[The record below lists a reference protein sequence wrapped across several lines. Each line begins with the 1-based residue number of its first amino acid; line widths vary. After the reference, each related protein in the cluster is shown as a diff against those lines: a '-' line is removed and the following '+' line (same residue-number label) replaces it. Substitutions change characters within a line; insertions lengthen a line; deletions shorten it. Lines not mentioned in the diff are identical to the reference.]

1 MNRKIPFH
9 ELASLLAANC
19 NISSEEAEEFIK
31 SFFDLTTQALS
42 EGESLRIKGIG
53 AFELSDD
60 KDDPIIFTPDESI
73 AETIN
78 APFAL
83 FEPEEICDN
92 ISEEALAEIMEDGT
106 KGAISQSESEPQA
119 ESTTEPLE
127 ETMVEATEID
137 NPVEDPSSKPEE
149 ETETTIEAEAE
160 TITDE
165 PLVPETTDEPEPKHE
180 TESEIAP
187 NVVAEDTNEVAAA
200 TTETAVATKS
210 EAVTVTKPE
219 TTITVGA
226 TEKPTYPT
234 QVITPFPEEE
244 PEEYIE
250 PARGKS
256 GGSFGW
262 GFLVGILVGLAIGA
276 CGVYLAIDYLVPTNT
291 PSENVEEVAADDIA
305 SEEEVQALIAE
316 AEAVLS
322 DTIAAAPIVSPEQ
335 AQIIAE
341 SNPQAN
347 ETLSEP
353 APQKEDVEQKKEP
366 APQPQNK
373 IVKDKVRSG
382 YLLHD
387 MAKKHYGNKCFWV
400 YIYEENKSKITNPN
414 RVSPG
419 LELVIPAAE
428 KYGINASS
436 SASVNAANAKASKI
450 LTKYPR

>member
-1 MNRKIPFH
+1 M
-9 ELASLLAANC
+9 
-19 NISSEEAEEFIK
+19 
-31 SFFDLTTQALS
+31 
-42 EGESLRIKGIG
+42 
-53 AFELSDD
+53 
-60 KDDPIIFTPDESI
+60 
-73 AETIN
+73 
-78 APFAL
+78 
-83 FEPEEICDN
+83 
-92 ISEEALAEIMEDGT
+92 
-106 KGAISQSESEPQA
+106 
-119 ESTTEPLE
+119 
-127 ETMVEATEID
+127 
-137 NPVEDPSSKPEE
+137 
-149 ETETTIEAEAE
+149 
-160 TITDE
+160 
-165 PLVPETTDEPEPKHE
+165 
-180 TESEIAP
+180 
-187 NVVAEDTNEVAAA
+187 
-200 TTETAVATKS
+200 
-210 EAVTVTKPE
+210 
-219 TTITVGA
+219 
-226 TEKPTYPT
+226 
-234 QVITPFPEEE
+234 
-244 PEEYIE
+244 
-250 PARGKS
+250 
-256 GGSFGW
+256 
-262 GFLVGILVGLAIGA
+262 
-276 CGVYLAIDYLVPTNT
+276 YLAIDYLVPTNT

-341 SNPQAN
+341 ANPQAN